1 MNVELLLSVGGLALL
16 DTLSPAT
23 IGVTVYLLL
32 TETKGLAS
40 RLLIYLLTVA
50 GFYFSV
56 GVMLMLGMGVLLE
69 SVAALFQSRVVSW
82 VIFLIGAGLFIAS
95 FYTPQKRKSTASKS
109 ITELPRPRSKSRLSM
124 VALGFSTALVEV
136 GTAFPYFAAI
146 GLMTTA
152 DLTPYQWLPMMAGY
166 NFVMVLPSLILF
178 MLVLLFGRMMQKS
191 LERLQVRIA
200 KQSSSV
206 LSWVLCIVGL
216 ILIINSLDYL

>member
-1 MNVELLLSVGGLALL
+1 MSIELLLSIGGLALL

-32 TETKGLAS
+32 TETKSLAS

-56 GVMLMLGMGVLLE
+56 GVMLMLGMGVLLD
-69 SVAALFQSRVVSW
+69 SVASLFQSRAVSW
-82 VIFLIGAGLFIAS
+82 VIFIIGAGLFIAS
-95 FYTPQKRKSTASKS
+95 FYTPQKGN
-109 ITELPRPRSKSRLSM
+109 TELPRPKSKNRFSM
-124 VALGFSTALVEV
+124 VALGFTTALIEV

-152 DLTPYQWLPMMAGY
+152 DLTPYQWLPVMSVY
-166 NFVMVLPSLILF
+166 NLIMVLPSLILF
-178 MLVLLFGRMMQKS
+178 MLYLLFGRMMQRP
-191 LERLQVRIA
+191 LERLQMSIA
-200 KQSSSV
+200 KQSGSV

-216 ILIINSLDYL
+216 ILIANSLDYL

>member
-1 MNVELLLSVGGLALL
+1 MSIELLLSIGGLALL

-32 TETKGLAS
+32 TETKSLAS

-56 GVMLMLGMGVLLE
+56 GVMLMLGMGVLLD
-69 SVAALFQSRVVSW
+69 SVASLFQSRAVSW
-82 VIFLIGAGLFIAS
+82 VIFIIGAGLFIAS
-95 FYTPQKRKSTASKS
+95 FYTPQKGN
-109 ITELPRPRSKSRLSM
+109 TELPRPKSKNRFSM
-124 VALGFSTALVEV
+124 VALGFTTALIEV

-152 DLTPYQWLPMMAGY
+152 DLTPYQWLPVMFVY
-166 NFVMVLPSLILF
+166 NLIMVLPSLILF
-178 MLVLLFGRMMQKS
+178 MLYLLFGRMMQRP
-191 LERLQVRIA
+191 LERLQMSFA
-200 KQSSSV
+200 KQSGSV

-216 ILIINSLDYL
+216 ILIANSLDYL

>member
-1 MNVELLLSVGGLALL
+1 MSIELLLSIGGLALL

-32 TETKGLAS
+32 TETKHLAS

-56 GVMLMLGMGVLLE
+56 GIMLMLGMGVLLE
-69 SVAALFQSRVVSW
+69 SVASLFQSRAISW
-82 VIFLIGAGLFIAS
+82 VIFIIGAGLFIAS
-95 FYTPQKRKSTASKS
+95 FYTPQKSKA
-109 ITELPRPRSKSRLSM
+109 ELPRPKSKSRFSM
-124 VALGFSTALVEV
+124 VALGFTTALIEV
-136 GTAFPYFAAI
+136 GTALPYFAAI

-152 DLTPYQWLPMMAGY
+152 DLIPYQWLPVMAGY
-166 NFVMVLPSLILF
+166 NFIMVLPPLILY
-178 MLVLLFGRMMQKS
+178 LLYLLFGRMMQRP

-200 KQSSSV
+200 KSSGSA

-216 ILIINSLDYL
+216 ILILNSLDYL

>member
-1 MNVELLLSVGGLALL
+1 MSIELLLSVGGLALL

-32 TETKGLAS
+32 TEIKSLAS

-69 SVAALFQSRVVSW
+69 AVASLFQSRAVSW
-82 VIFLIGAGLFIAS
+82 VIFIIGAGLFIAS
-95 FYTPQKRKSTASKS
+95 FYTPQKSK
-109 ITELPRPRSKSRLSM
+109 TELPRPKSKSRISM
-124 VALGFSTALVEV
+124 VALGFTTALIEV
-136 GTAFPYFAAI
+136 GTALPYFAAI

-152 DLTPYQWLPMMAGY
+152 DLVPVQWLPMLGGY
-166 NFVMVLPSLILF
+166 NLIMVLPSLILF
-178 MLVLLFGRMMQKS
+178 MLYGLFGRRVQRL
-191 LERLQVRIA
+191 LERLQERIA
-200 KQSSSV
+200 KQSGSV

-216 ILIINSLDYL
+216 ILIFNSLDYL